1 MWLNDEFGMLN
12 DEFSPAAIRS
22 FEWLNKI
29 GCTSSNSNKFDYF
42 RFAQSLNK
50 IGGTSAVSSKLDCTR
65 FAQSFSLRFDV
76 ELFSVE

>member
-12 DEFSPAAIRS
+12 DEFSPAAIRSFELRIMS

-42 RFAQSLNK
+42 RFAQS
-50 IGGTSAVSSKLDCTR
+50 
-65 FAQSFSLRFDV
+65 FSLRFDV